1 MKCYRVLGSLA
12 KKKKKDFLEIQW
24 KTEKMIKGL
33 NLLLYE
39 EWLRD
44 LGLFSLEKRKQRG
57 SNQCL

>member
-1 MKCYRVLGSLA
+1 MLQSSGLSSF
-12 KKKKKDFLEIQW
+12 KKKKDFLEIQW

>member
-12 KKKKKDFLEIQW
+12 KKKKDFLEIQW